1 MSNSPHLALAP
12 YYETVAASQTAQVF
26 GGGDVGSGKGTWLER
41 LIIVPANLNPG
52 VVTIIDNATSISVFA
67 GGTGSIT
74 ELKPIVVDLGVAA
87 KAAKWSITTGANVS
101 VIAVGRSV

>member
-26 GGGDVGSGKGTWLER
+26 GGGTVGSGTGTWLER
-41 LIIVPANLNPG
+41 LVIVPANLNPG
-52 VVTIIDNATSISVFA
+52 VVTIIDNATSITVFA
-67 GGTGSIT
+67 GGANSVAN
-74 ELKPIVVDLGVAA
+74 LAPISVDLGMAA
-87 KAAKWSITTGANVS
+87 KAVKWSITTGANVS